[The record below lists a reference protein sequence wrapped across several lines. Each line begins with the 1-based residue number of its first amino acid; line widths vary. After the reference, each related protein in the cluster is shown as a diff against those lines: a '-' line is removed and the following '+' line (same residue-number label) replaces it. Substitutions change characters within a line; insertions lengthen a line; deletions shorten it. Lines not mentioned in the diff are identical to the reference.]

1 VQPEDIYL
9 QAVINRHRPLSEPA
23 PVPAILDRVPHLES
37 VSLSGSHAKGT
48 ALRSSD
54 LDLFLSFSP
63 STPGPLSALLPSLA
77 ARFRYYQP
85 EIRNVSVKIRV
96 DHQAIDLV
104 PGRRRE
110 GSDFHTLWQSRRD
123 TWLQTNIQEQI
134 RHVRASGLL
143 DEIRALKIWTRRH
156 ALRFPSFAQELTVIR
171 ALTPDGPISESFLA
185 LLRFLSTGFPTARL
199 IDPANSNNTVSAV
212 LTEEEK
218 QRIATQA
225 QISLAADT
233 WPEIL

>member
-9 QAVINRHRPLSEPA
+9 QAVINRHRPLSAPA
-23 PVPAILDRVPHLES
+23 PVPVVLHRFPYLES

-77 ARFRYYQP
+77 AHFRYCQP
-85 EIRNVSVKIRV
+85 EIRNVSVKIHV

-134 RHVRASGLL
+134 RHVRSSGLL
-143 DEIRALKIWTRRH
+143 NEIRALKIWTRRH

-171 ALTPDGPISESFLA
+171 ALTPEHPISESFLA
-185 LLRFLSTGFPTARL
+185 LLHFLSTGFPTARL
-199 IDPANSNNTVSAV
+199 IDPANSNNIVSDV

-218 QRIATQA
+218 HRIAET
-225 QISLAADT
+225 AAKSVRAET